1 MSTAFDET
9 VTIMRGIASGDS
21 SSGGINHS
29 TSTPYL
35 RGRDDSNVGLWRA
48 GDTNLRTML
57 EPFVVLSLV
66 GQQEIDKIACSAGSG
81 SSQLKQVAMVIQME
95 IVTKGDAGFAIQD
108 AIADRLRV
116 LFHKTSFSGLSGSV
130 TWDMNRM
137 IFTSE
142 GHFPMAES
150 DSRRR
155 SYIRARLD
163 ARRGAA

>member
-9 VTIMRGIASGDS
+9 LTIMRGFVIADTGAGGLNNS
-21 SSGGINHS
+21 SA
-29 TSTPYL
+29 TPYL
-35 RGRDDSNVGLWRA
+35 RGRDDSNVGMWRA

-66 GQQEIDKIACSAGSG
+66 GQQEIDKIACAGGSG

-95 IVTKGDAGFAIQD
+95 IVTKGDAGFPIQD

-116 LFHKTSFSGLSGSV
+116 LFHKTSFSGLTGSV

-137 IFTSE
+137 IFTNE